1 MTPKEIFAI
10 GMLAAF
16 LVAGIVTITPAEAQN
31 RIRNSD
37 DDSTLQSNS
46 ASNPQSASNTATV
59 GDNSDG
65 NSVSASSTQSS
76 TQTQNNANSD
86 DDSFEVSDTTQ
97 EDND

>member
-16 LVAGIVTITPAEAQN
+16 LVAGITTITPAPAQN
-31 RIRNSD
+31 TIDNSD
-37 DDSTLQSNS
+37 DDSVGQSNT
-46 ASNPQSASNTATV
+46 ADNPQTATNTATV
-59 GDNSDG
+59 GDNSDT

-76 TQTQNNANSD
+76 SQTQSNGNTD
-86 DDSFEVSDTTQ
+86 DDTFSVSGTQ